1 MKVGARIGGMRK
13 ILIPALVLAGLIGCN
28 QWDEVAERAVCN
40 NAFPRN
46 STKAQ
51 ACYDGRKLPEP
62 QGGAMLRATE
72 SGPTNER
79 GRQGGLLLLLGIAAF
94 RACKSAIIAINR
106 STVAR
111 SPIDTTI
118 VS

>member
-40 NAFPRN
+40 NAFPKN

-51 ACYDGRKLPEP
+51 ACYDGRKL
-62 QGGAMLRATE
+62 AY
-72 SGPTNER
+72 
-79 GRQGGLLLLLGIAAF
+79 
-94 RACKSAIIAINR
+94 
-106 STVAR
+106 
-111 SPIDTTI
+111 DTRLAKRRNAEWK
-118 VS
+118 